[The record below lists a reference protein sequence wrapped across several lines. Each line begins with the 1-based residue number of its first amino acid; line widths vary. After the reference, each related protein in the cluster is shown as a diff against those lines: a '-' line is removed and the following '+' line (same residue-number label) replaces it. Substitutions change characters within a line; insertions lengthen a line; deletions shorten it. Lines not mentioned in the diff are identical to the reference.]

1 MRKTMNLMNWT
12 SQNGL
17 AGFFKMD
24 GECSFK
30 MGDKQSPS
38 KKEGAYICNTDI
50 LKE

>member
-1 MRKTMNLMNWT
+1 MNWT
-12 SQNGL
+12 SQNGM

-24 GECSFK
+24 GECSLK

-38 KKEGAYICNTDI
+38 MKEGAYICNTDI